1 MSTFLEHAP
10 HLRRKNYRRAAALTR
25 VNMVLLSLYT
35 TQTRMNSCIQPY
47 GYNPDIAN
55 WSLFYE
61 CSFINSFILFIKPTQ
76 EPLHNPPHILKQRL
90 KDNKLNSLYFARE
103 CIRIFFL
110 GHYLFLQAH
119 SFLRAL
125 LSKNCSHLQVEQIK
139 SANKYPYVF

>member
-61 CSFINSFILFIKPTQ
+61 CSFITSFILFIKPRN
-76 EPLHNPPHILKQRL
+76 LCIILRIYWNSVWRTINSIASILRENVYGYFSLDIICSSKLTVFFELCSR
-90 KDNKLNSLYFARE
+90 KTVRIFKLNR
-103 CIRIFFL
+103 
-110 GHYLFLQAH
+110 
-119 SFLRAL
+119 
-125 LSKNCSHLQVEQIK
+125 
-139 SANKYPYVF
+139 